1 MHSTS
6 APALTRFVPS
16 AASADALAAAI
27 AFVEEQAGTPELLLL
42 HGPTGVGK
50 THLLRS
56 ILHRARARHGWNSV
70 IHTTG
75 TELIHEMVQAVRGG
89 GQAARNCRYS
99 VAALV
104 VVDDLHVLARK
115 PATQGEVAHLLKT
128 VIDGGTRVAAAVGCA
143 LTDLPVLTERMRA
156 MREAKLVRMES
167 PGRDDTRRILK
178 GLATAAGLT
187 LDARTIAATADRCQG
202 DVRRVVAALARHRF
216 ESTLRAAPP
225 RRPSQRGPGMRFS

>member
-1 MHSTS
+1 MHSTP
-6 APALTRFVPS
+6 APGLPRFVPS

-27 AFVEEQAGTPELLLL
+27 TFGEAQAGSPGLLLL

-56 ILHRARARHGWNSV
+56 ILHLARARHGWNSV

-75 TELIHEMVQAVRGG
+75 TELVHEMVQAVRGG
-89 GQAARNCRYS
+89 EQAARDRRYS
-99 VAALV
+99 EAALV
-104 VVDDLHVLARK
+104 VVDDLHVLANK
-115 PATQGEVAHLLKT
+115 PATQGEVAHLLKA
-128 VIDGGTRVAAAVGCA
+128 VIDGGTRIAAAVGCA
-143 LTDLPVLTERMRA
+143 LTDIPVVTERMRA
-156 MREAKLVRMES
+156 MPEAKLVRMAS

-187 LDARTIAATADRCQG
+187 LDARTIAATAERCQG
-202 DVRRVVAALARHRF
+202 DVRLVVAALTRHRF

-225 RRPSQRGPGMRFS
+225 RRWNHAGLV